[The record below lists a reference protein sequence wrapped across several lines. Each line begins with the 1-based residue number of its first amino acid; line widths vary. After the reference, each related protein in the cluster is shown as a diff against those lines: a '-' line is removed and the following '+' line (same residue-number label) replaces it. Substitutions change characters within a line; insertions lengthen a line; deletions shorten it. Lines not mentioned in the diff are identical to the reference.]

1 MKKDSMGSFYYEP
14 CTPYVKRYGYSKKKK
29 DIKKYTNRKIRNKR
43 IDVDKEIGSS
53 PANYRRMYGEGYEY
67 LF

>member
-1 MKKDSMGSFYYEP
+1 MVIVKEKD
-14 CTPYVKRYGYSKKKK
+14 T
-29 DIKKYTNRKIRNKR
+29 KKYTNRKIRNKR

-67 LF
+67 LFW

>member
-1 MKKDSMGSFYYEP
+1 MVI
-14 CTPYVKRYGYSKKKK
+14 VKRKK
-29 DIKKYTNRKIRNKR
+29 ILRNIQIEKIRNKR